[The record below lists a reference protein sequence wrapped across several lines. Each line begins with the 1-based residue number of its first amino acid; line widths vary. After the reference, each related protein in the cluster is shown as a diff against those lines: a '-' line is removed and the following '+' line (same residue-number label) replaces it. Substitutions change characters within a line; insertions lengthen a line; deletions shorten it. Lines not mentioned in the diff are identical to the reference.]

1 MTNGVLGVVKK
12 LIFVFPGDLASLTGG
27 YAYDRRVIEG
37 LQTSGW
43 QIQLISLGEG
53 YPFPNKEQLDKAA
66 SLLLQL
72 EAGVPMLVDGL
83 AFGVLPDLVP
93 LLAARHPVISLVHHP
108 LALESGH
115 SPKQVRMLQVS
126 EKKSLMHAKRVVANS
141 PKTARDLTGFYEVP
155 VQHVTVVLP
164 GTDRCAAHQIPAL
177 TRKPSSGPVQ
187 LLSVGAVIPR
197 KGFHILVEALQPL
210 KSLSWTLTIA
220 GDVTRDPPAYALLQE
235 VIRRCSLEDRIHVL
249 GAVSSP
255 VLQNLYAKSDLFVL
269 ASFYEGYGMVFAEAM
284 ANGLPIVSTTGG
296 AIADTVPKQAGV
308 LVEPGQVDVLSDA
321 IKLLIEN
328 DDYRSLLAQGARSAA
343 QQQPTWE
350 ESVQKFDQLLSELTA
365 E

>member
-1 MTNGVLGVVKK
+1 LTNGVLGVVKK

-53 YPFPNKEQLDKAA
+53 YPFPTKEQLDKAA

-83 AFGVLPDLVP
+83 ALGVLPDLAP
-93 LLAARHPVISLVHHP
+93 LLAARHPLVGLVHHP
-108 LALESGH
+108 LAFESGL
-115 SPKQVRMLQVS
+115 SPEQVRTLQES
-126 EKKSLMHAKRVVANS
+126 EKKSLMHAKKVVANS
-141 PKTARDLTGFYEVP
+141 PKTARDLTGFYGVP
-155 VQHVTVVLP
+155 VQNVTVVLP
-164 GTDRCAAHQIPAL
+164 GTDRCAVRQIPAL
-177 TRKPSSGPVQ
+177 TRRPSSGPVQ
-187 LLSVGAVIPR
+187 LLSVGSVIPR

-210 KSLSWTLTIA
+210 KSLSWRLTIA
-220 GDVTRDPPAYALLQE
+220 GDVNRDAPAYAHLKE
-235 VIRRCSLEDRIHVL
+235 VIHRCSLQDRVHVL
-249 GAVSSP
+249 GAVSSLE
-255 VLQNLYAKSDLFVL
+255 LQNLYAKSDVFVL

-308 LVEPGQVDVLSDA
+308 LVEPGQVDALSDA

-328 DDYRSLLAQGARSAA
+328 DDYRSSLAQGARSAA

>member
-1 MTNGVLGVVKK
+1 M
-12 LIFVFPGDLASLTGG
+12 
-27 YAYDRRVIEG
+27 
-37 LQTSGW
+37 
-43 QIQLISLGEG
+43 
-53 YPFPNKEQLDKAA
+53 
-66 SLLLQL
+66 
-72 EAGVPMLVDGL
+72 
-83 AFGVLPDLVP
+83 
-93 LLAARHPVISLVHHP
+93 
-108 LALESGH
+108 
-115 SPKQVRMLQVS
+115 
-126 EKKSLMHAKRVVANS
+126 
-141 PKTARDLTGFYEVP
+141 
-155 VQHVTVVLP
+155 
-164 GTDRCAAHQIPAL
+164 
-177 TRKPSSGPVQ
+177 
-187 LLSVGAVIPR
+187 LSVGAVIPR

-220 GDVTRDPPAYALLQE
+220 GDVTRDPPAYVLLQE

-255 VLQNLYAKSDLFVL
+255 ELQNLYAKSDVFVL

-308 LVEPGQVDVLSDA
+308 LVEPGQVDALSDA

-350 ESVQKFDQLLSELTA
+350 ESVQKFDQLLSELIA